1 MSPLLHFSL
10 LPTSKMSRFSR
21 ITKWKKKR
29 EDRNVSAPLARKIL
43 LSLYL
48 LPPRSAMISADCSS
62 RPSLRTSSLSSARRK
77 LLHISS
83 CSQLVCPTS
92 KGFSHRVNV
101 ILRVILKL
109 LLTFFILI
117 LFSKKGFAPVVV
129 ASLPLCMS
137 LSNV

>member
-62 RPSLRTSSLSSARRK
+62 RPSLRIWSLSSASARRK
-77 LLHISS
+77 FLHISS
-83 CSQLVCPTS
+83 CSQLVSPTS
-92 KGFSHRVNV
+92 KGFSHRVNI
-101 ILRVILKL
+101 ILHVILKL
-109 LLTFFILI
+109 LLTFFLSLTI
-117 LFSKKGFAPVVV
+117 FKKG
-129 ASLPLCMS
+129 LCFRC
-137 LSNV
+137 LCLCV